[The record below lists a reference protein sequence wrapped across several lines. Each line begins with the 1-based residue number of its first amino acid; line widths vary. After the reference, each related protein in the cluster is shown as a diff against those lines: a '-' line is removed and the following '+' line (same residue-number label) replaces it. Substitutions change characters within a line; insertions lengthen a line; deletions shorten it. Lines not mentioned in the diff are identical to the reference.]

1 MMSVEL
7 KIHNDGKEK
16 YQSFEAWVD
25 GIDCNNGYGATE
37 AEAIEEYKREL
48 KKFLMRVTVAI
59 QNIELGSFET
69 VKVDFAGR
77 ELNR

>member
-1 MMSVEL
+1 M
-7 KIHNDGKEK
+7 
-16 YQSFEAWVD
+16 
-25 GIDCNNGYGATE
+25 
-37 AEAIEEYKREL
+37 IEEYKREL